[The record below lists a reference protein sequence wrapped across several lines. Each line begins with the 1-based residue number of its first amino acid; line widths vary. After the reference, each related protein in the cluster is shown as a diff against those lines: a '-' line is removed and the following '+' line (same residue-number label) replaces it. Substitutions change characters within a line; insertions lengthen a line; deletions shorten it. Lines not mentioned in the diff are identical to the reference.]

1 MAASQKKLS
10 LTIVYSRKAILLLKL
25 LYSIGAI
32 QNYYL
37 LNDKGVKQKTL
48 IKIYVTFY
56 KKLPLTKYFKLMSR
70 PSRTFH
76 ISYAALR
83 ILQKKTYSSVYF
95 LSTSIG
101 LITHHDAVKLRIGG
115 NLIGFVFN

>member
-1 MAASQKKLS
+1 MAASQKKLA
-10 LTIVYSRKAILLLKL
+10 LLIVYSRKAILFLKL

-37 LNDKGVKQKTL
+37 LKDTTQDRTL
-48 IKIYVTFY
+48 IKIYVTYY
-56 KKLPLTKYFKLMSR
+56 KKQPLTKHFRLISR

-83 ILQKKTYSSVYF
+83 ILQKRTYSSVYF
-95 LSTSIG
+95 LSTSMG
-101 LITHHDAVKLRIGG
+101 LITHHNALRLRIGG
-115 NLIGFVFN
+115 VLVGFVFN